1 MPFFCLRLLYFLHA
15 NPHET
20 IGIYVT
26 QNDNESNHAAAHTAK
41 QTHTDNPEQQQQTT
55 NMKVKKKTSFSPTK
69 TQTSF
74 EPWTKNLEKQQ
85 KNISRLSRI
94 K

>member
-41 QTHTDNPEQQQQTT
+41 QTHTDNPEEEQQQQQQT
-55 NMKVKKKTSFSPTK
+55 
-69 TQTSF
+69 
-74 EPWTKNLEKQQ
+74 
-85 KNISRLSRI
+85 
-94 K
+94 

>member
-1 MPFFCLRLLYFLHA
+1 MPFFCLRLLYFLQA

-41 QTHTDNPEQQQQTT
+41 QTHTDNPEEEEQQQQTWRSRRKPPFLPQKRKPLS
-55 NMKVKKKTSFSPTK
+55 NNE
-69 TQTSF
+69 Q
-74 EPWTKNLEKQQ
+74 KNLEKTTY
-85 KNISRLSRI
+85 NH
-94 K
+94 

>member
-1 MPFFCLRLLYFLHA
+1 MLP
-15 NPHET
+15 
-20 IGIYVT
+20 
-26 QNDNESNHAAAHTAK
+26 TAWSRRK
-41 QTHTDNPEQQQQTT
+41 T

-74 EPWTKNLEKQQ
+74 KQWTKNLEKQQ

>member
-41 QTHTDNPEQQQQTT
+41 QTHTDNPEQQQQQQQTTT

-74 EPWTKNLEKQQ
+74 KQWTKNLEKQQ
-85 KNISRLSRI
+85 QT
-94 K
+94 